1 MARGKRRARR
11 RADETS
17 KERAAGTVK
26 ERVAEASRA
35 LDRVTLVLTLV
46 GVCAFAI
53 FTGYLVGQYA
63 IRLVASPLIT
73 NERAENPGTRLVDDE
88 GEGSR
93 STPTPS
99 QAAQAPQTTQTVQ
112 SPQTTQ
118 TARPSQTSQS
128 STTPAPASTSSQPVA
143 PAPTASSSAATTGS
157 TTAPAQASAAAPAS
171 SARAC
176 GRQVHDLSRSGRQVC
191 QSQ

>member
-73 NERAENPGTRLVDDE
+73 NERAENPGRASWMTKGRAHGRPPRLRKPRKPRKRHKQCSPHKPHRRRVRRKPRRVRRRRRPHRLHP
-88 GEGSR
+88 SLWRLRQLPHRVRRLRVRPLHPPRRAR
-93 STPTPS
+93 SAS
-99 QAAQAPQTTQTVQ
+99 KL
-112 SPQTTQ
+112 SPRL
-118 TARPSQTSQS
+118 RPAG
-128 STTPAPASTSSQPVA
+128 P
-143 PAPTASSSAATTGS
+143 
-157 TTAPAQASAAAPAS
+157 
-171 SARAC
+171 
-176 GRQVHDLSRSGRQVC
+176 RSFAFR
-191 QSQ
+191 